1 MNLSQTSYT
10 ESFYSTL
17 AQPRVYPRGSWS
29 LSYLLIMENN
39 QKDSNFQ
46 SYLLNLNIRLLNCV
60 VPSQSKH
67 WGLFQGESHQP
78 NSVTLYVGRGFRS
91 VQ

>member
-10 ESFYSTL
+10 ESFYLTL
-17 AQPRVYPRGSWS
+17 VQPRVYPRGSWS

-46 SYLLNLNIRLLNCV
+46 SYLLNLNIKLLNCV

-67 WGLFQGESHQP
+67 ISGEKPSAKFIYTEVLDQS
-78 NSVTLYVGRGFRS
+78 N
-91 VQ
+91 